1 VKQSELTGKAQTV
14 LGPIDGKQLG
24 ITSPHEHIVWDMSTY
39 FEEPESAGDRG
50 LAHQPVNMENLHLIR
65 ARPHINVDNMVQTDE
80 RLAVSELM
88 HFRLAGGSTMIELSQ
103 NGMARDPLA
112 LARISRATGL
122 NIIMGCGY
130 YVASSHPADINEKT
144 KEDIADE
151 IAHDITIGVGDTGI
165 RSGIIGEIGC
175 SFPLADNERKVL
187 QACAIAQRRTGAA
200 INIHPSIGDQAMLDN
215 VAVLKDAGADLSR
228 VAISH
233 IDGFGYSLETRLKVL
248 KEGCY
253 LEYDGFGQALY
264 HFFYMGHIANAMSDI
279 QKLTDIVELIDKGYL
294 NQILM
299 AQDFCF
305 KCDLAAYGGYG
316 YAHIIRNLMPFMK
329 AKGLSTEQI
338 HTLLVDNPRRLLEF
352 APAVD

>member
-1 VKQSELTGKAQTV
+1 VNESENAGRVQTV
-14 LGPIDGKQLG
+14 LGIIEGKQLG
-24 ITSPHEHIVWDMSTY
+24 ITSPHEHIIWDMSTY
-39 FEEPESAGDRG
+39 FTEPESAGDRD
-50 LAHQPVNMENLHLIR
+50 LAHQSVNMENLHLIR
-65 ARPHINVDNMVQTDE
+65 ARPHINVDNMLQTDE

-88 HFRLAGGSTMIELSQ
+88 HFKLAGGSTIVELSQ

-130 YVASSHPADINEKT
+130 YVASSHPLDIGEKT

-151 IAHDITIGVGDTGI
+151 IVHDINIGVGDTGI
-165 RSGIIGEIGC
+165 KSGIIGEIGC
-175 SFPLADNERKVL
+175 SVPLAENERKVL
-187 QACAIAQRRTGAA
+187 QACAIAQHRTGAA
-200 INIHPSIGDQAMLDN
+200 INIHPSIGDEAMLEN
-215 VAVLKDAGADLSR
+215 VAILKDAGADLSR

-233 IDGFGYSLETRLKVL
+233 IDGFGYSLKTRLKVL

-264 HFFYMGHIANAMSDI
+264 HFFYMGSIANAMSDI
-279 QKLTDIVELIDKGYL
+279 QKLTDIAALIDKGYL

-316 YAHIIRNLMPFMK
+316 YAHIIRNLIPFMK
-329 AKGLSTEQI
+329 AKGISTEQI
-338 HTLLVDNPRRLLEF
+338 NTLLVDNPCRLLEF
-352 APAVD
+352 APAMK